1 MVGKGIPKRE
11 AARRAVRGGFIGSV
25 LMLLKSLYHSF
36 RSLWAGEVPARAA
49 ALTYTT
55 LLAAVPFLIVLSSV
69 TARLGYLPLLSQVLP
84 ELREEFGVRV
94 PLDAYEKIVSHA
106 LAVPVGRLGILG
118 GVSFFVTFL
127 LAVSNLEQA
136 MNRIWKIER
145 GRNWL
150 VKVRDFVPFLL
161 FLVLFALL
169 IAWILVELKS
179 YMNLVVVASSG
190 HELDETFPLRAIVG
204 STVGLGWLGLAVLY
218 WLIPHSRVRI
228 RHAAI
233 GATFST
239 ILLFGFFYLMLR
251 VQSLLF
257 SRYSLLYGSLAGF
270 PLVMLVIYVGW
281 TIVLMGAVLTHRY
294 HSRALAL
301 DHSQHPAR

>member
-1 MVGKGIPKRE
+1 MVGKGNPNHSTT
-11 AARRAVRGGFIGSV
+11 RRVRHSAFVSQV
-25 LMLLKSLYHSF
+25 VMLLKSLYHSF

-55 LLAAVPFLIVLSSV
+55 LLASVPFLIVLSSV
-69 TARLGYLPLLSQVLP
+69 AAQLGYLPLLSQVLP

-94 PLDAYEKIVSHA
+94 PLDGFEGIVKHA
-106 LAVPVGRLGILG
+106 QAVPMGRLGILG
-118 GVSFFVTFL
+118 GVSLLITFL

-136 MNRIWKIER
+136 VNRIWKIER

-150 VKVRDFVPFLL
+150 VKLRDYVPFLL

-169 IAWILVELKS
+169 IAWILVELRT
-179 YMNLVVVASSG
+179 YLNLIVVASSG
-190 HELDETFPLRAIVG
+190 HEIDGKFPLRAIVG
-204 STVGLGWLGLAVLY
+204 SALGLSWLGIVVLY

-239 ILLFGFFYLMLR
+239 TLLFGFFYVMLR

-270 PLVMLVIYVGW
+270 PLVMLVIYFGW
-281 TIVLMGAVLTHRY
+281 TIILMGAVLTHRY
-294 HSRALAL
+294 HDRAAGPGLP
-301 DHSQHPAR
+301 QRPTP

>member
-1 MVGKGIPKRE
+1 M
-11 AARRAVRGGFIGSV
+11 RRAKGGAFVSSV
-25 LMLLKSLYHSF
+25 VMLLKSLYHSF

-55 LLAAVPFLIVLSSV
+55 LLATVPFLIVLSSL
-69 TARLGYLPLLSQVLP
+69 AAQLGFLPLLSQVLP

-94 PLDAYEKIVSHA
+94 PLDGFEEIVRHA
-106 LAVPVGRLGILG
+106 QAVPMGRLGILG
-118 GVSFFVTFL
+118 GVSFLITFL

-136 MNRIWKIER
+136 VNRIWKIER

-150 VKVRDFVPFLL
+150 VKLRDYVPFLL

-169 IAWILVELKS
+169 IAWILVELRT
-179 YMNLVVVASSG
+179 YLNLIVVASSG
-190 HELDETFPLRAIVG
+190 HEIDGKFPLRAIVG
-204 STVGLGWLGLAVLY
+204 SALGLSWLGIGVLFY
-218 WLIPHSRVRI
+218 LIPHSTVRV

-239 ILLFGFFYLMLR
+239 ILLFGFFYVMLR

-270 PLVMLVIYVGW
+270 PLVMLVIYFGW
-281 TIVLMGAVLTHRY
+281 TIILMGAVLTHRY
-294 HSRALAL
+294 HSGASGADLP
-301 DHSQHPAR
+301 QHPTP